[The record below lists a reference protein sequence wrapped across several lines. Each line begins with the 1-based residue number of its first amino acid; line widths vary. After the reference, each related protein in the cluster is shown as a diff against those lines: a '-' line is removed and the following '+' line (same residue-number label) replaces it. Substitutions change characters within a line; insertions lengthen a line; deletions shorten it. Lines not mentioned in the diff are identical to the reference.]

1 MSNILYLH
9 GFASQPN
16 STKGAFFA
24 RQFQQLGA
32 TVHQPDLNEGDFT
45 NLTLTRA
52 LKLIDKTAQ
61 EIQPSLVIGSS
72 LGGYLAALYGS
83 MRPEFAPALVL
94 MAPAFG
100 FPKRWPE
107 RLGEEKMTE
116 WREKGSIPT
125 YHYGAGHMLEIGYG
139 LYQDALW
146 FDENPEIQQPTLILH
161 GRRDDEVPAE
171 LSVEFAWGKPNVRL
185 ELLDSD
191 HGLTDQLDLLWRETS
206 GFYRQIETPAKHR
219 A

>member
-9 GFASQPN
+9 GFASRPN

-32 TVHQPDLNEGDFT
+32 TVHQPDLNEGDFK

-83 MRPEFAPALVL
+83 MRPELAPALVL

-116 WREKGSIPT
+116 WRDEGSIST
-125 YHYGAGHMLEIGYG
+125 YHYGEGRMMEIGYG

-146 FDENPEIQQPTLILH
+146 FDENPEIKQPTLILH
-161 GRRDDEVPAE
+161 GRSDDQVPAE

-206 GFYRQIETPAKHR
+206 GFYREIETPAQSQ